1 MLRKLQMH
9 GEMVGLITLVQLF
22 HMVSVKLERSQMVK
36 LSTLIILRLQSRQL
50 ILKPKREDKI
60 PLMPKNMPM
69 PGELDGPQALA
80 QSFL

>member
-1 MLRKLQMH
+1 MH

-22 HMVSVKLERSQMVK
+22 HTVSVKLERSQMVK

-60 PLMPKNMPM
+60 P
-69 PGELDGPQALA
+69 
-80 QSFL
+80 